1 MATMV
6 VMSAER
12 DELRGLVDQV
22 PDDEVPAL
30 LADVRRHLESAGPR
44 SWPPAF
50 FGAGRAGRG
59 DVAAQSEEM
68 LDEGF
73 GRLA

>member
-1 MATMV
+1 
-6 VMSAER
+6 MSAER
-12 DELRGLVDQV
+12 DELHELVEQL
-22 PDDEVPAL
+22 PDDEVPAA
-30 LADVRRHLESAGPR
+30 LADVRRHLAEAQGR

-59 DVAAQSEEM
+59 DVAARSEEL

-73 GRLA
+73 GRPA